1 MTVMERRAGHGSDRT
16 SARGLRRFL
25 RPYRGALSI
34 AAALALTDAVL
45 DLARP
50 WPLKLAVDHAIG
62 HQPLGG
68 PLAPLGRLG
77 SGGLAAV
84 AAAAM
89 LVLVGIG
96 SLVGYL
102 TTWLGSASTER
113 VGAGLREAV
122 FARMLDLALPFHD
135 RHRAG
140 DLVTRLTGDVTRVE
154 DALVAWFTT
163 LLPEA
168 VTLAGMIVV
177 MLAVDVP
184 LALTAMLAAP
194 PLALMVAMRR
204 ARIRS
209 TQRAARDANA
219 SLAANATDLLRNVRV
234 VQAFGR
240 EPEARRR
247 FGENSA
253 ASVRTALT
261 AMDLEARFAP
271 VADLVLA
278 AGSGAVL
285 WIGVGAVTSGRI
297 TLGTLL
303 VVLSYLSGLYG
314 PIRSLARL
322 ARPLARGAASRERIM
337 EVLAAGETVADAP
350 DAIEAAPPRQ
360 GLALRGVWFA
370 YPGGTAVLRNHDL
383 DLAAGEWVC
392 VVGPTGVGK
401 STLLNLLLRFYDPTG
416 GTVEL
421 DGVPLDRLSL
431 ASLRRQLA
439 LVPQDPWMLD
449 GTIAENIAF
458 GRPEADEAAVR
469 SAGGL
474 ALVDEFADGLP
485 DGWDTVVGE
494 GGVRLSGGQ
503 RRRVALARA
512 LVRDAAVLLLDE
524 PTSGLDAASEDA
536 VLRALELA
544 VRGLCV
550 LDTGTVAPRGRARGG
565 PGGPPRALRS
575 ITRWSIVSRRC
586 RWWCCCCSSCCQHR
600 CARRHGNRRELDDPT
615 CAYVGGTLVHP
626 LSVVA
631 SAATGGPDDCWSAH
645 RPA

>member
-1 MTVMERRAGHGSDRT
+1 VSGRRDGAPM
-16 SARGLRRFL
+16 RGPGRSLRRFL

-34 AAALALTDAVL
+34 AAALALADAAL
-45 DLARP
+45 GLARP

-62 HQPLGG
+62 RQPLGG

-77 SGGLAAV
+77 PAGLAAV
-84 AAAAM
+84 AALAM
-89 LVLVGIG
+89 LALVGVG

-102 TTWLGSASTER
+102 TTWLGAAATER
-113 VGAGLREAV
+113 VGAGLRQAV
-122 FARMLDLALPFHD
+122 FARLLDLALPFHD

-140 DLVTRLTGDVTRVE
+140 DLVTRLTGDVARVQ

-184 LALTAMLAAP
+184 LAVAAMAAAP
-194 PLALMVAMRR
+194 PLALIVAVRR

-209 TQRAARDANA
+209 TQRAARDASA
-219 SLAANATDLLRNVRV
+219 ALAADATDLLRNVRV

-247 FGENSA
+247 FEQDN
-253 ASVRTALT
+253 ASTVRTALT
-261 AMDLEARFAP
+261 AMDIEARFAP

-278 AGSGAVL
+278 AGSAMVL
-285 WIGVGAVTSGRI
+285 WLGVGAVTSGRI

-322 ARPLARGAASRERIM
+322 ARTLARGAASRERIM
-337 EVLAAGETVADAP
+337 EVLAAEEVVAEAP
-350 DAIEAAPPRQ
+350 DPIEAAPPRQ
-360 GLALRGVWFA
+360 GIGLRGVWFA
-370 YPGGTAVLRNHDL
+370 YPGGTAVLRNLDL

-416 GTVEL
+416 GAIEL
-421 DGVPLDRLSL
+421 DGVALDRLSL

-458 GRPEADEAAVR
+458 GRPDAGEAAVR
-469 SAGGL
+469 SAGSL
-474 ALVDEFADGLP
+474 ALVDEFADRLP

-512 LVRDAAVLLLDE
+512 LVRDASVLLLDE

-536 VLRALELA
+536 VLRALERA
-544 VRGLCV
+544 VRGRTVVTVSHQLALAARSDRVIV
-550 LDTGTVAPRGRARGG
+550 LHGGRVVEQGRHSELLDQDGHYAALWALQQSSGPLVAAE
-565 PGGPPRALRS
+565 A
-575 ITRWSIVSRRC
+575 TTERR
-586 RWWCCCCSSCCQHR
+586 
-600 CARRHGNRRELDDPT
+600 
-615 CAYVGGTLVHP
+615 
-626 LSVVA
+626 
-631 SAATGGPDDCWSAH
+631 
-645 RPA
+645 

>member
-1 MTVMERRAGHGSDRT
+1 M
-16 SARGLRRFL
+16 
-25 RPYRGALSI
+25 
-34 AAALALTDAVL
+34 L

-322 ARPLARGAASRERIM
+322 ARTLARGAASRERIM

-370 YPGGTAVLRNHDL
+370 YPGGTAVLRNLDL

-439 LVPQDPWMLD
+439 LVPRTPGCW
-449 GTIAENIAF
+449 TA
-458 GRPEADEAAVR
+458 RSPRTSR
-469 SAGGL
+469 SAG
-474 ALVDEFADGLP
+474 
-485 DGWDTVVGE
+485 
-494 GGVRLSGGQ
+494 
-503 RRRVALARA
+503 RRRTRRRSGRPAASRSSTSSPTGCRTAGTPSSARA
-512 LVRDAAVLLLDE
+512 ACAC
-524 PTSGLDAASEDA
+524 PAASA
-536 VLRALELA
+536 AGWRW
-544 VRGLCV
+544 
-550 LDTGTVAPRGRARGG
+550 PG
-565 PGGPPRALRS
+565 PWS
-575 ITRWSIVSRRC
+575 VTRP
-586 RWWCCCCSSCCQHR
+586 CCCWTSRPAGSTRPARTPCCGPSNWR
-600 CARRHGNRRELDDPT
+600 CARAPSSPCPTSLPWPPGPTVWSCSTAAGSPSRAGTRSCSLRTATTPACGRSSSRQGRQWRPRPRPRGGEPMCHRRKHKWGRRVRGGFRVFAHNGAGSSSSSSSTTSDTDD
-615 CAYVGGTLVHP
+615 
-626 LSVVA
+626 
-631 SAATGGPDDCWSAH
+631 
-645 RPA
+645 

>member
-1 MTVMERRAGHGSDRT
+1 VSGRLDGAPM
-16 SARGLRRFL
+16 RGPGRSLRRFL

-34 AAALALTDAVL
+34 AAALALADAAL

-62 HQPLGG
+62 RQPLGG

-77 SGGLAAV
+77 PAGLAAV
-84 AAAAM
+84 AALAM
-89 LVLVGIG
+89 LALVGVG

-102 TTWLGSASTER
+102 TTWLGAAATER
-113 VGAGLREAV
+113 VGAGLRQAV
-122 FARMLDLALPFHD
+122 FARLLDLALPFHD

-140 DLVTRLTGDVTRVE
+140 DLVTRLTGDVARVQ

-184 LALTAMLAAP
+184 LAVAALAAAP
-194 PLALMVAMRR
+194 PLALLVAVRR

-219 SLAANATDLLRNVRV
+219 ALAADATDLLRNVRV

-247 FGENSA
+247 LEQDN
-253 ASVRTALT
+253 ASTVRTALT
-261 AMDLEARFAP
+261 AMDIEARFAP

-278 AGSGAVL
+278 AGSAMVL
-285 WIGVGAVTSGRI
+285 WLGVGAVTSGRI

-322 ARPLARGAASRERIM
+322 ARTLARGAASRERIM
-337 EVLAAGETVADAP
+337 EVLAADEVVAEAP
-350 DAIEAAPPRQ
+350 DPIEAAPPRQ
-360 GLALRGVWFA
+360 GIGLRGVWFA
-370 YPGGTAVLRNHDL
+370 YPGGTAVLRNLDL

-416 GTVEL
+416 GAIEL
-421 DGVPLDRLSL
+421 DGVALDRLSL

-458 GRPEADEAAVR
+458 GRPDAGEAAVR

-474 ALVDEFADGLP
+474 ALVDEFADRLP

-512 LVRDAAVLLLDE
+512 LVRDASVLLLDE

-536 VLRALELA
+536 VLRALERA
-544 VRGLCV
+544 VRGRTVVTVSHQLALAARADRVIV
-550 LDTGTVAPRGRARGG
+550 LQGGRVVEQGRHSELLDQDGHYAALWALQQSSGPLVAAE
-565 PGGPPRALRS
+565 A
-575 ITRWSIVSRRC
+575 TTERR
-586 RWWCCCCSSCCQHR
+586 
-600 CARRHGNRRELDDPT
+600 
-615 CAYVGGTLVHP
+615 
-626 LSVVA
+626 
-631 SAATGGPDDCWSAH
+631 
-645 RPA
+645 